1 LRVGKRRTYDAE
13 FREGAVRIVLETG
26 KSAAQVARD
35 LGVHAAT
42 LQNWVHAA
50 RRASETGT
58 GPLEESEREELA
70 RLRAK
75 EKEQAKRLVE
85 LEMERDVLKRCMV
98 LWVK

>member
-35 LGVHAAT
+35 LGVHEAT

-50 RRASETGT
+50 RRASESGA
-58 GPLEESEREELA
+58 GPLEESEREELR
-70 RLRAK
+70 RLRGEIQQLRKDVA
-75 EKEQAKRLVE
+75 E
-85 LEMERDVLKRCMV
+85 LGMERDVLKRCMV